1 MFKFNITHQES
12 YSRGELLLRS
22 FFGWLYILIPHMIL
36 LLFYGIWVGIT
47 QFVAWWI
54 ILFTA
59 KTPDFYYNALLAYNR
74 WGLRLVAR
82 LMNMSDGYPAF
93 GPNGTDDKTELHFD
107 YIHIGRGQLL
117 LRSFFGWLYVGI
129 PHVVCLY
136 VRIIA
141 TYFLIFLAWWAVL
154 FTGKYPAGW
163 HKFNVGTFRWATRV
177 SLYLSFF
184 LDVYPPF
191 NGKPDEM
198 EAEEKPLDQV

>member
-1 MFKFNITHQES
+1 
-12 YSRGELLLRS
+12 
-22 FFGWLYILIPHMIL
+22 MIL
-36 LLFYGIWVGIT
+36 LLFYGIWVAIA

-54 ILFTA
+54 ILFTG
-59 KTPDFYYNALLAYNR
+59 KTPEFYYTAMLAYTR
-74 WGLRLVAR
+74 WGLRLGAR
-82 LMNMSDGYPAF
+82 LVNLSDGYPSF
-93 GPNGTDDKTELHFD
+93 GPNGTDDKTEVHFD
-107 YIHIGRGQLL
+107 HNNIGRGQLL

-129 PHVVCLY
+129 PHGFCLMVRMIGVY
-136 VRIIA
+136 V
-141 TYFLIFLAWWAVL
+141 LVFLAWWVVL

-177 SLYLSFF
+177 NLYLSFF